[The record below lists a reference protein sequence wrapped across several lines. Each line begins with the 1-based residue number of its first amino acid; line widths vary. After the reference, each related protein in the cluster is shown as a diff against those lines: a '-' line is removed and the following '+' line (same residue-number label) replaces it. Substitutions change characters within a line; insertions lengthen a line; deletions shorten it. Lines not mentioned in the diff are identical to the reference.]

1 MTDDAGPHNKKLFT
15 LNNFPQLLLTF
26 AVVCFL
32 LYEGRSVFIPLSFGL
47 LISFV
52 LYPVCKRM
60 EQKGVS
66 KSAAILIS
74 LTILLLFFAGIIIV
88 IISQFSSFTKEW
100 PVLRGKF
107 QAALV
112 SLGDYFYNSWHISKQ
127 DQQDWSQQLI
137 KNSSG
142 YFFQM
147 AKDFLT
153 TSIISAVFFLLV
165 PVYTF
170 LILYYRHRFIGVLEK
185 MFPKVNVR
193 EILQLSIVSY
203 FHFIKG
209 MVVVYLIVGI
219 LNSIGLLLLGIPHAI
234 LFGFLASI
242 LTFIPY
248 VGIISASLLPITIS
262 WVTYN
267 SILYPLGVIAV
278 FAFVQYLEANLIFP
292 WAVSQ
297 QLQLN
302 TLMLIIVI
310 FAGGIIWGGAGLI
323 LFIPFAAILKL
334 IADHTPGMEL
344 IADILGID
352 EKPKKKK

>member
-1 MTDDAGPHNKKLFT
+1 MTYDAGLHNRKLIASS
-15 LNNFPQLLLTF
+15 NFPQLLLTF
-26 AVVCFL
+26 AVACFL
-32 LYEGRSVFIPLSFGL
+32 LYEGRSIFIPLSFGL

-52 LYPVCKRM
+52 LYPICKWL
-60 EQKGVS
+60 EKKGVPRS
-66 KSAAILIS
+66 PAILIS
-74 LTILLLFFAGIIIV
+74 LSMLLLLFAGIAV
-88 IISQFSSFTKEW
+88 LVVSQFTSFTKEW
-100 PVLRGKF
+100 PAISDRLQVAF
-107 QAALV
+107 V
-112 SLGDYFYNSWHISKQ
+112 NLGDYLYNSWNITRQ
-127 DQQDWSQQLI
+127 TQQDWLQQI
-137 KNSSG
+137 FKNSSG
-142 YFFQM
+142 YFFQLL
-147 AKDFLT
+147 KDFLT
-153 TSIISAVFFLLV
+153 TSIISSVFFLLV
-165 PVYTF
+165 PVYAF
-170 LILYYRHRFIGVLEK
+170 LILYYRRRFITVLEK
-185 MFPKVNVR
+185 MFPKINVR

-209 MVVVYLIVGI
+209 MALVYLVVGV

-262 WVTYN
+262 WITYN

-310 FAGGIIWGGAGLI
+310 FAGGIVWGSAGLI

-334 IADHTPGMEL
+334 VADHTPGMEL
-344 IADILGID
+344 VADILGID
-352 EKPKKKK
+352 EKPEKKK